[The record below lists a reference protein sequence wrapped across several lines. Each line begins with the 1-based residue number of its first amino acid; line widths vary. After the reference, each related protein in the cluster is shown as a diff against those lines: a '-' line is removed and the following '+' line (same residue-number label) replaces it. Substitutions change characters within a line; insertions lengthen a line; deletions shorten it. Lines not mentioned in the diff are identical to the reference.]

1 MHAPSLLV
9 NVMHLLGAGG
19 VGAGSVGAGACSSSI
34 GAPLTWDE
42 AHACAADK
50 LKLLNQSEK
59 ASLLLGVGWN
69 TSAAI
74 IKQYGF
80 PQLEKWHYV
89 GNIPPIPHAGIPP
102 INMQD
107 AAGGFRTYWSEL
119 VGTVTCW
126 PSLLSMAATFDT
138 AMMDSF
144 ATALGQEFAAKGA
157 NTILGPSINV
167 HRVAR
172 NGRNFE
178 YLSGED
184 PFLGARL
191 AERYVRGVQKQGVMS
206 VMKHFVFNSQET
218 HRNSESSVVDDKTAW
233 ELYYPPFQAAV
244 DAGIAGVMCSY
255 NKVNGSFAC
264 ANGNRLH
271 RDLKTRMG
279 FRSFVQ
285 SDWGAT
291 HAMSIAEG
299 LDEEM
304 PIPEDF
310 PLNKTS
316 PYWYS
321 LANLQGQDLDV
332 PAGDIIAALAKVGVL
347 GQAGAY
353 CTPPC
358 EAELRANVT
367 SDAHAALARDAATAS
382 IVLLQNDRAALPIDT
397 TAVRTIAVVGA
408 ASVGKAFDPAGG
420 GQGPAGGRGTWNTGD
435 YYSGGGSGHVTAPY
449 VVTPLDG
456 IRRRAEAAGI
466 TVLSS
471 PTNNATAA
479 AELAAQ
485 ADVTIVVGA
494 TSSGEALDRVNL
506 LLDADANH
514 DPAEALIYGTA
525 AAARRTVVLLQVPG
539 SVLTPWRASVDAV
552 AAMFLG
558 GQETGSAWAS
568 VLFGDVSPTG
578 KLPVTFP
585 QSEADTIAPDG
596 AAEVVY
602 SEGLQTS
609 YRAPGY
615 DPAYPFG
622 HGLSYSNFTYT
633 ALAPT
638 ACVDLAYKA
647 CLSANVTN
655 VGVMAAAVV
664 TQLYAT
670 FPAEAAQ
677 PSALLRGFAKSPT
690 LAPGASAP
698 LVFGLSTRDLSYWS
712 ESCAVAPYPSGWCEL
727 DSAQLTFTL
736 RESSAES
743 SVRATLRASR

>member
-9 NVMHLLGAGG
+9 KVMHLLGAGG
-19 VGAGSVGAGACSSSI
+19 VGAGGGSI

-42 AHACAADK
+42 AHSIAADK

-89 GNIPPIPHAGIPP
+89 GNIPPILHAGIPP

-191 AERYVRGVQKQGVMS
+191 AERYVRGVQSQGVMS

-279 FRSFVQ
+279 FRGFVQ
-285 SDWGAT
+285 SDWGAAHSALT
-291 HAMSIAEG
+291 
-299 LDEEM
+299 L
-304 PIPEDF
+304 
-310 PLNKTS
+310 
-316 PYWYS
+316 
-321 LANLQGQDLDV
+321 
-332 PAGDIIAALAKVGVL
+332 ALAL
-347 GQAGAY
+347 
-353 CTPPC
+353 
-358 EAELRANVT
+358 
-367 SDAHAALARDAATAS
+367 ALALS
-382 IVLLQNDRAALPIDT
+382 P
-397 TAVRTIAVVGA
+397 
-408 ASVGKAFDPAGG
+408 DP
-420 GQGPAGGRGTWNTGD
+420 
-435 YYSGGGSGHVTAPY
+435 
-449 VVTPLDG
+449 
-456 IRRRAEAAGI
+456 
-466 TVLSS
+466 
-471 PTNNATAA
+471 
-479 AELAAQ
+479 
-485 ADVTIVVGA
+485 
-494 TSSGEALDRVNL
+494 
-506 LLDADANH
+506 
-514 DPAEALIYGTA
+514 
-525 AAARRTVVLLQVPG
+525 
-539 SVLTPWRASVDAV
+539 
-552 AAMFLG
+552 
-558 GQETGSAWAS
+558 
-568 VLFGDVSPTG
+568 
-578 KLPVTFP
+578 
-585 QSEADTIAPDG
+585 
-596 AAEVVY
+596 
-602 SEGLQTS
+602 
-609 YRAPGY
+609 
-615 DPAYPFG
+615 
-622 HGLSYSNFTYT
+622 
-633 ALAPT
+633 
-638 ACVDLAYKA
+638 
-647 CLSANVTN
+647 SANPN
-655 VGVMAAAVV
+655 SN
-664 TQLYAT
+664 
-670 FPAEAAQ
+670 PNPNPQ
-677 PSALLRGFAKSPT
+677 PQPQ
-690 LAPGASAP
+690 P
-698 LVFGLSTRDLSYWS
+698 
-712 ESCAVAPYPSGWCEL
+712 
-727 DSAQLTFTL
+727 
-736 RESSAES
+736 
-743 SVRATLRASR
+743 

>member
-1 MHAPSLLV
+1 
-9 NVMHLLGAGG
+9 MHLLGAGG
-19 VGAGSVGAGACSSSI
+19 VGAGGGSI

-42 AHACAADK
+42 AHAVAADK

-191 AERYVRGVQKQGVMS
+191 AERYVRGVQAQGVMS

-279 FRSFVQ
+279 FRGFVQ

-321 LANLQGQDLDV
+321 RQPQGQDLDV

-382 IVLLQNDRAALPIDT
+382 IVLLQNERAALPIDT

-420 GQGPAGGRGTWNTGD
+420 GQRPPAAPVHGIQ
-435 YYSGGGSGHVTAPY
+435 VT
-449 VVTPLDG
+449 T
-456 IRRRAEAAGI
+456 
-466 TVLSS
+466 
-471 PTNNATAA
+471 
-479 AELAAQ
+479 
-485 ADVTIVVGA
+485 
-494 TSSGEALDRVNL
+494 
-506 LLDADANH
+506 
-514 DPAEALIYGTA
+514 TA
-525 AAARRTVVLLQVPG
+525 AAAR
-539 SVLTPWRASVDAV
+539 
-552 AAMFLG
+552 
-558 GQETGSAWAS
+558 
-568 VLFGDVSPTG
+568 
-578 KLPVTFP
+578 
-585 QSEADTIAPDG
+585 
-596 AAEVVY
+596 
-602 SEGLQTS
+602 
-609 YRAPGY
+609 
-615 DPAYPFG
+615 
-622 HGLSYSNFTYT
+622 
-633 ALAPT
+633 
-638 ACVDLAYKA
+638 
-647 CLSANVTN
+647 
-655 VGVMAAAVV
+655 
-664 TQLYAT
+664 AT
-670 FPAEAAQ
+670 
-677 PSALLRGFAKSPT
+677 
-690 LAPGASAP
+690 
-698 LVFGLSTRDLSYWS
+698 
-712 ESCAVAPYPSGWCEL
+712 
-727 DSAQLTFTL
+727 
-736 RESSAES
+736 
-743 SVRATLRASR
+743 